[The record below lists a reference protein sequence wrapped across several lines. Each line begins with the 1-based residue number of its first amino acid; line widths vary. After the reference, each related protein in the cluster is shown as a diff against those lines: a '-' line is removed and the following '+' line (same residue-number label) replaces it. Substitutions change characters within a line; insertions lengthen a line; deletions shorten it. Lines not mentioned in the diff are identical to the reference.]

1 MQSKRFIS
9 QCANDAEDRKYGDY
23 SYWLSLEIS
32 ALEKA
37 AYYANHGMHETAKYM
52 LTRSLGEALSGNDGE

>member
-9 QCANDAEDRKYGDY
+9 QCANDAEARNYGDY
-23 SYWLSLEIS
+23 SYWLCLEVSSLES
-32 ALEKA
+32 A
-37 AYYANHGMHETAKYM
+37 AYYANHGLHETAKYM